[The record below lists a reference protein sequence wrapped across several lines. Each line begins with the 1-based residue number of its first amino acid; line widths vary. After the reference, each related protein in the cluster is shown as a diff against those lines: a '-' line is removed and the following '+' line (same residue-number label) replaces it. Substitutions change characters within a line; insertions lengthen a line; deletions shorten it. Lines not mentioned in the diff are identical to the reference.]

1 MKTRIIS
8 SIIAL
13 PILMI
18 PLILGGAY
26 LQVALIL
33 VSLIGMFEFYR
44 AYKIDSLPMKFLGYI
59 GAVSLYA
66 MIIWEKAE
74 YLQEFFGIFV
84 LILLIGYVFNYPKY
98 DLKDI
103 MLILVGFFY
112 VAYLLSYILLVRED
126 ITYGPWLIW
135 LIFIVAFGSDTCAY
149 FIGVKFGKNKLAKH
163 LSPKK
168 SIEGSIGGIVGAM
181 LLSVIYGV
189 ILYQTGRITD
199 SAKIIPFFFI
209 GGIGSI
215 LSQIGDLAASAMK
228 RQNKIKDFGT
238 IMPGHG
244 GVLDRLDS
252 IIFTAPFVY
261 YIMKFFIL

>member
-1 MKTRIIS
+1 
-8 SIIAL
+8 
-13 PILMI
+13 MI
-18 PLILGGAY
+18 VLLLGGAY
-26 LQVALIL
+26 LQVALII
-33 VSLIGMFEFYR
+33 VSLIGMFEFFR
-44 AYKIDSLPMKFLGYI
+44 AYKIDSLPMKILGYI
-59 GAVSLYA
+59 GAIIFYM
-66 MIIWEKAE
+66 MIIWDKIS
-74 YLQEFFGIFV
+74 YLQEFFGIFM
-84 LILLIGYVFNYPKY
+84 LILLIGYVFTYPKY

-103 MLILVGFFY
+103 MLVLIGFFY
-112 VAYLLSYILLVRED
+112 VAYLLSYILMVRED
-126 ITYGPWLIW
+126 PTYGPWLIW

-149 FIGVKFGKNKLAKH
+149 FIGVKFGKNKLARH

-168 SIEGSIGGIVGAM
+168 SVEGSIAGIIGAT
-181 LLSVIYGV
+181 LLSVLYGV
-189 ILYQTGRITD
+189 ILYQTGHITD

-209 GGIGSI
+209 GGIGSV

-228 RQNKIKDFGT
+228 RQNKIKDFGS